1 LFNISIPVA
10 KELLKHTSARTVHVK
25 IIVKPA
31 RVVKFEFLSERF
43 GEKLTGDP
51 NAPAGVLGPPIPP
64 LSTRVK
70 NLRIVCKKAGLIRR
84 FPSVL
89 DRFSSKQFP
98 PSTAGRRHT
107 LLKVKI
113 HV

>member
-1 LFNISIPVA
+1 
-10 KELLKHTSARTVHVK
+10 
-25 IIVKPA
+25 
-31 RVVKFEFLSERF
+31 VKFEFLSERF

-64 LSTRVK
+64 LYSCQ

-98 PSTAGRRHT
+98 PSSQQEAHSIEGTDPC
-107 LLKVKI
+107 LKKSVQNVKPVI
-113 HV
+113 SIRAFEASRTVDP